1 MMLNPLV
8 SSPSLYDI
16 ASTPGVAAD
25 VSHIN
30 SRTDQVLSGIIKSLS
45 IAISKYCPNVSSF
58 WGDLISYEMGIWFLM
73 YSALLYMLI
82 VDGLDFLDHK
92 ALVNLISNPVNSTIP
107 IAAGVFKKA

>member
-30 SRTDQVLSGIIKSLS
+30 SRTDQVLSGCRVWWSRTTSGSNRGIGYCDYSCRC
-45 IAISKYCPNVSSF
+45 SKKTRNDS
-58 WGDLISYEMGIWFLM
+58 
-73 YSALLYMLI
+73 
-82 VDGLDFLDHK
+82 
-92 ALVNLISNPVNSTIP
+92 
-107 IAAGVFKKA
+107 